1 MKAATE
7 DSVFQNFAMW
17 GFSKKPVDPLI
28 ARERE
33 LQAELTRLQE
43 EVARLTREEP
53 TPAMPP
59 RETPPGGSNSSS
71 NATSNSTKPFA
82 RPVPSVSTSSGPPPK
97 GHLNEFG
104 GRKYDLSAAWRR
116 LVNHLSGPT
125 ANNPGMARMLA
136 AGSIHGLRPLRYE
149 RRVARNRFM
158 ALFVI
163 LLLILWGLGYT
174 YLRHR

>member
-1 MKAATE
+1 
-7 DSVFQNFAMW
+7 MW
-17 GFSKKPVDPLI
+17 GFSKKPVDPLV

-33 LQAELTRLQE
+33 LQAELARLQG
-43 EVARLTREEP
+43 EVARLAREEP
-53 TPAMPP
+53 TPAAPA
-59 RETPPGGSNSSS
+59 RETLPDPS
-71 NATSNSTKPFA
+71 TSVSPKPFA
-82 RPVPSVSTSSGPPPK
+82 RPVPSVSTAGGHPPK

-116 LVNHLSGPT
+116 LVNHLRGPT

-149 RRVARNRFM
+149 RRVARNRFV

>member
-1 MKAATE
+1 
-7 DSVFQNFAMW
+7 MW
-17 GFSKKPVDPLI
+17 GFSKKPVDPLV

-33 LQAELTRLQE
+33 LQAELARLQD
-43 EVARLTREEP
+43 EVVRLAREEP
-53 TPAMPP
+53 APAPA
-59 RETPPGGSNSSS
+59 RETLPDAS
-71 NATSNSTKPFA
+71 TSGPTKPFA
-82 RPVPSVSTSSGPPPK
+82 RPVPSVSTSGGHPAK

-116 LVNHLSGPT
+116 LVNHLRGPT

-149 RRVARNRFM
+149 RRVARNRFV

>member
-1 MKAATE
+1 MKAANE
-7 DSVFQNFAMW
+7 DSVFQSFVMW
-17 GFSKKPVDPLI
+17 GFSKKPVDPLM

-43 EVARLTREEP
+43 EVARLSREEP
-53 TPAMPP
+53 APAAPSP
-59 RETPPGGSNSSS
+59 ETPPAGS
-71 NATSNSTKPFA
+71 TSASTSASAKPFA
-82 RPVPSVSTSSGPPPK
+82 RPVPSVSTSAGPPPK

-116 LVNHLSGPT
+116 LVNHLRGPT

-149 RRVARNRFM
+149 RRVARNRFV

>member
-1 MKAATE
+1 
-7 DSVFQNFAMW
+7 MW
-17 GFSKKPVDPLI
+17 GFSKKPVDPLL

-33 LQAELTRLQE
+33 LQAELSRLQD
-43 EVARLTREEP
+43 EVARLAREEAA
-53 TPAMPP
+53 PAPPP
-59 RETPPGGSNSSS
+59 REAPPGTSSANANANAPTTGAGS
-71 NATSNSTKPFA
+71 AKPFA
-82 RPVPSVSTSSGPPPK
+82 RPVPSVSTSVGPPPK

-116 LVNHLSGPT
+116 LVNHLRGPT

-149 RRVARNRFM
+149 RRVARNRFV

>member
-1 MKAATE
+1 
-7 DSVFQNFAMW
+7 MW
-17 GFSKKPVDPLI
+17 GFSKKPVDPLV

-33 LQAELTRLQE
+33 LQAELARLQG
-43 EVARLTREEP
+43 EVARLAREEP
-53 TPAMPP
+53 APAAPA
-59 RETPPGGSNSSS
+59 RETLPGAS
-71 NATSNSTKPFA
+71 TSISAKPFA
-82 RPVPSVSTSSGPPPK
+82 RPVPSVSTSGGHPPK

-116 LVNHLSGPT
+116 LVNHLRGPT

-149 RRVARNRFM
+149 RRVARNRFV

>member
-1 MKAATE
+1 MKAAVE
-7 DSVFQNFAMW
+7 DSVFQSFVMW

-33 LQAELTRLQE
+33 LQAELARLQD
-43 EVARLTREEP
+43 EVARLAREEP
-53 TPAMPP
+53 APAAPA
-59 RETPPGGSNSSS
+59 REAPAGDS
-71 NATSNSTKPFA
+71 TSAKPFA
-82 RPVPSVSTSSGPPPK
+82 RPVPSVSTSAGPPPK

-116 LVNHLSGPT
+116 LVNHLRGPT

-149 RRVARNRFM
+149 RRVARNRFV